1 MEDSPLQLLRLYARY
16 SWFPD
21 DSSPGGL
28 LDILRIVH
36 GAEVQRLSV
45 DGAGA
50 CHVTSFRAENVDLNM
65 HDFVKVMC
73 NLLDIPVYQ
82 NHVESLHVLF
92 TLFAE
97 FKNNPFLQ
105 GGGGGGVGGSLAGM
119 GAGSNVLMMDG

>member
-1 MEDSPLQLLRLYARY
+1 MC
-16 SWFPD
+16 
-21 DSSPGGL
+21 G
-28 LDILRIVH
+28 V
-36 GAEVQRLSV
+36 
-45 DGAGA
+45 A
-50 CHVTSFRAENVDLNM
+50 CHAENVDLNM

-105 GGGGGGVGGSLAGM
+105 GGGGGGGGDGSLAGM
-119 GAGSNVLMMDG
+119 GGGSNVLMMDG